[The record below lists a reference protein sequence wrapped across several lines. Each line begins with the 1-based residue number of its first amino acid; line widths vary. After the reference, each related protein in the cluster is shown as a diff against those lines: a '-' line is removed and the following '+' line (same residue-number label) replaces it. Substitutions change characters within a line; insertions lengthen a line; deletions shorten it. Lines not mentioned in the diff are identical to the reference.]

1 MGIKRIITV
10 PDPLLR
16 KKTKL
21 VANFDKKL
29 KKLIDDLANTA
40 EAAKKPEGVGLS
52 AIQIG
57 NLSRVFVIKRGHQF
71 IPFINPEITR
81 ASKKTFSQLLETEER
96 FLEGCLSVPGYYALI
111 DRPYE
116 VNLSWQNLKGN
127 LEKERFKGKESAY
140 VQHELDH
147 LNGILFVDRALK
159 QGEKIYQLQKD
170 EKGEDQLVEVDF
182 K

>member
-1 MGIKRIITV
+1 MSVKKIITV
-10 PDPLLR
+10 PNPLLR

-29 KKLIDDLANTA
+29 KKLIDDLADTA
-40 EAAKKPEGVGLS
+40 KAAKEPEGIGLS
-52 AIQIG
+52 AIQVG
-57 NLSRVFVIKRGHQF
+57 NLNRVFVIKKGHQF
-71 IPFINPEITR
+71 IPFINPEITWS
-81 ASKKTFSQLLETEER
+81 SKKTFSQLSKAEDR

-147 LNGILFVDRALK
+147 LDGILFVDRALK

-170 EKGEDQLVEVDF
+170 KEGEDQLVEVDF